1 MLHNDRRFQEGEH
14 TCMKKKV
21 SLLLAIA
28 MLFSAIGIPAFA
40 EEPVIKESVSGFY
53 YIEENGEQAR
63 LSVKDQAKLIQAD
76 GLYFKDMNGN
86 GALDVYEDYR
96 KPVEERVSDL
106 LSQMTLDEKAGT
118 LIFACIAGSNGS
130 TVTNFNADATGFS
143 DSTTST
149 KVISAEHPGIT
160 TMEPTVVID
169 NGTFVPTK
177 YQIQEMNVT
186 TYIAALTGTAKDQL
200 NLFNGLQAMAE
211 DTRLGIPVVFSGDR
225 SYDTWGGQIDMAHYA
240 FGVAHDADLLYDLV
254 SEYAKEAV
262 AIGYHQVFHGYGNEI
277 GSWYGD
283 EVNYIAE
290 MAATETHAY
299 DDNGFNSHSKH
310 FIARG
315 GRNSYT
321 AARSPAD
328 LIDSW
333 MVGWKAVVDAGTQWI
348 MTNNNVGVTG
358 NTLQTYMDKD
368 TYTLLR
374 DDLGYEGIICL
385 DWPLDIQRLMGMTG
399 TTSDGV
405 DVSTLSAVERYALI
419 LNTGIDMFSCYGA
432 MPGTDIEAYSEC
444 SNRSFPALI
453 VEAVNQGLV
462 TAEDLDVHVG
472 RVLKN
477 KFDLGIFEDPYSDWE
492 AALELIGSDAYKAA
506 DGDIIPLDN
515 ETINTLR
522 RSEITEME
530 EKLMVESTVLFKND
544 SILPLAEGTKVY
556 VDSNNSNIK
565 NADTTAL
572 AAKGTVVET
581 IEEADVIV
589 YHTASFDENFD
600 YIVEDA
606 QAADKPIVLIF
617 EGTVGR
623 NGAQG
628 EPYWAQV
635 EPCAAVLMQTYN
647 NTPDHGS
654 SIGAFY
660 RYVTPSVTADM
671 LFGAKEPAGST
682 VFEVPFE
689 VEDLNIAWGELQMDI
704 GVDNATRLYM
714 AMMAKANPTIVM
726 PNNLGDVMFTTDY
739 GMSYS
744 KPADIELSLLTV
756 PQKSE
761 SVTTETNGR
770 VRTTVTVFN
779 APQKAG
785 VPFELNFVA
794 QNNGEGDGHITAQ
807 VKDGDSVI
815 AEKFV
820 ALDAGQFR
828 VFTIELTLEAGEHV
842 ISVGDMS
849 TTIVVE

>member
-1 MLHNDRRFQEGEH
+1 
-14 TCMKKKV
+14 MKRKV
-21 SLLLAIA
+21 SLLLALA
-28 MLFSAIGIPAFA
+28 MLISMISVPSFA
-40 EEPVIKESVSGFY
+40 EEPAIKESVSGFY
-53 YIEENGEQAR
+53 YIEANGDQAR
-63 LSVKDQAKLIQAD
+63 LSVKDQAKLIEAD

-86 GALDVYEDYR
+86 GTLDTYEDYR
-96 KPVEERVSDL
+96 KPVKERVDDL
-106 LSQMTLDEKAGT
+106 LSQMTPEEKAGT

-130 TVTNFNADATGFS
+130 TVTDFNASAEGFH

-177 YQIQEMNVT
+177 YQIQKMGVT

-240 FGVAHDADLLYDLV
+240 FGVAHDEDLLYKLA

-283 EVNYIAE
+283 EVNYIAK
-290 MAATETHAY
+290 MAGVETHAY

-333 MVGWKAVVDAGTQWI
+333 LVGWKSVVDAGTQWV

-368 TYTLLR
+368 TYKILR
-374 DDLGYEGIICL
+374 EDLGYNGIICL
-385 DWPLDIQRLMGMTG
+385 DWPLDIKSLMSKTG

-405 DVSTLSAVERYALI
+405 DVSTLSATERYALI
-419 LNTGIDMFSCYGA
+419 LNTGVDMFSCYGA

-444 SNRSFPALI
+444 SNRAFPQLI

-477 KFDLGIFEDPYSDWE
+477 KFDLGIFEDPYSDWND
-492 AALELIGSDAYKAA
+492 ALQLIGSDAYIEA
-506 DGDIIPLDN
+506 DGEIVPLDN

-522 RSEITEME
+522 RSEITAME
-530 EKLMVESTVLFKND
+530 EELMVKSTILFKND
-544 SILPLAEGTKVY
+544 DILPLKEGAKIY
-556 VDSNNSNIK
+556 VESNNSNIK
-565 NADTTAL
+565 EADTAAL
-572 AAKGTVVET
+572 AAKGTVVAT
-581 IEEADVIV
+581 MEEADVIL

-606 QAADKPIVLIF
+606 TAANKPLVLIF
-617 EGTVGR
+617 EGTIGR

-635 EPCAAVLMQTYN
+635 QPCAAVLMQTYN

-682 VFEVPFE
+682 VFEVPFDAE
-689 VEDLNIAWGELQMDI
+689 ALNISWGELQMDI

-744 KPADIELSLLTV
+744 KAADIELSLLTV

-761 SVTTETNGR
+761 TETTESNGR
-770 VRTTVTVFN
+770 VRTTITKHN
-779 APQKAG
+779 MTQKVGEA
-785 VPFELNFVA
+785 FEINFVA
-794 QNNGEGDGHITAQ
+794 KNNGEGDGYVTAQ
-807 VKDGDSVI
+807 VKDGENVI

-828 VFTIELTLEAGEHV
+828 VITIELTLEAGEHV

>member
-1 MLHNDRRFQEGEH
+1 
-14 TCMKKKV
+14 MKKLV
-21 SLLLAIA
+21 SWLLTVAMIA
-28 MLFSAIGIPAFA
+28 SLGAMPAMA
-40 EEPVIKESVSGFY
+40 EESVIKESESGFY
-53 YIEENGEQAR
+53 YIEANGEQAK
-63 LSVKDQAKLIQAD
+63 LSAASQDKFIQVD
-76 GLYFKDMNGN
+76 GLYFKDLNGN
-86 GALDVYEDYR
+86 GTLDVYEDYR
-96 KPVEERVSDL
+96 QPVENRVADL
-106 LSQMTLDEKAGT
+106 LSQMDMDEKAGT

-130 TVTNFNADATGFS
+130 TVTDFNADSEGFH

-149 KVISAEHPGIT
+149 KVISADHPGIT

-177 YQIQEMNVT
+177 YQIQEMGVT

-225 SYDTWGGQIDMAHYA
+225 SYNTWGGQIDMAHYA
-240 FGVAHDADLLYDLV
+240 LGVAHDEELLYDLV
-254 SEYAKEAV
+254 SEYAKESA

-283 EVNYIAE
+283 EVNYIAK
-290 MAATETHAY
+290 MAAIETHAY

-333 MVGWKAVVDAGTQWI
+333 LVGWKAVVDAGTQWV

-358 NTLQTYMDKD
+358 NTLQTYMDKE

-374 DDLGYEGIICL
+374 DELGYDGIICL
-385 DWPLDIQRLMGMTG
+385 DWPLDINSLMSKTG

-444 SNRSFPALI
+444 SNRAFPALI

-477 KFDLGIFEDPYSDWE
+477 KFDLGIFEDPYSDWGE
-492 AALELIGSDAYKAA
+492 ALELIGSDEYKAA
-506 DGDIIPLDN
+506 DGEIVPLDN
-515 ETINTLR
+515 ETINNLR
-522 RSEITEME
+522 RPEITEME
-530 EKLMVESTVLFKND
+530 ERLMVESTIMFKND
-544 SILPLAEGTKVY
+544 GILPLAKGAKVY
-556 VDSNNSNIK
+556 SDSNNSNIK
-565 NADTTAL
+565 EADAAAL
-572 AAKGTVVET
+572 AEFGTVVDT
-581 IEEADVIV
+581 MDEADVVIAHV
-589 YHTASFDENFD
+589 TAFDENFD
-600 YIVEDA
+600 YMVEDA
-606 QAADKPIVLIF
+606 QAAGKPLVLIY

-623 NGAQG
+623 NGAQA
-628 EPYWAQV
+628 EPYYAQV
-635 EPCAAVLMQTYN
+635 AVSNAVLMQTYS

-654 SIGAFY
+654 SVGSFY
-660 RYVTPSVTADM
+660 RYVTPSVTAQM
-671 LFGAKEPAGST
+671 LFGEKDPSGST
-682 VFEVPFE
+682 VFEVPYAA
-689 VEDLNIAWGELQMDI
+689 EDAYTSWGELQMDI
-704 GVDNATRLYM
+704 AVDEPTRLYM
-714 AMMAKANPTIVM
+714 AMLAKENPNIVM
-726 PNNLGDVMFTTDY
+726 PNNLGDVLYTTNF
-739 GMSYS
+739 GMSYAN
-744 KPADIELSLLTV
+744 PADIQLSLLTAPEV
-756 PQKSE
+756 GE
-761 SVTTETNGR
+761 AVTTENNGR
-770 VRTTVTVFN
+770 TSTSIEVSN
-779 APQKAG
+779 AKQKAG
-785 VPFELNFVA
+785 VPFEVYFVA
-794 QNNGEGDGHITAQ
+794 QNNGGDGHVTAQ
-807 VKDGDSVI
+807 IMEGDTVL

-828 VFTIELTLEAGEHV
+828 VITMELTLDAGEHT
-842 ISVGDMS
+842 ISLGDMT